1 MENVRYI
8 LTGLSFFIC
17 GILFIFNAKKNFE
30 KKKSKSILGIVLI
43 ILGVACFIFL
53 FIPEDNVWEE
63 ISESHYVVKKEN
75 IIINIATLPENE
87 CAADSIFFYKEGL
100 EKKGYLISEKQN
112 FNTDDI
118 MKYIISF
125 SRQKKY
131 NGHIAIYTVTDSLN
145 TTHLRLYQCRVNN
158 GLIEFHDTYLE
169 GEKIN
174 YSKGK

>member
-87 CAADSIFFYKEGL
+87 CAADSIFFIRKDWKRKVIQFL
-100 EKKGYLISEKQN
+100 KNKIS
-112 FNTDDI
+112 I
-118 MKYIISF
+118 LMI
-125 SRQKKY
+125 
-131 NGHIAIYTVTDSLN
+131 L
-145 TTHLRLYQCRVNN
+145 
-158 GLIEFHDTYLE
+158 
-169 GEKIN
+169 
-174 YSKGK
+174 